1 MKPAS
6 TVEEMVWPVEGYT
19 DKLHFGLKTMFSTY
33 HWLTFTVTQMESHLV
48 KGYKWLSVDDD
59 RQKVVLKKIITT
71 GIRKLIQAGLV
82 KKVSSNV
89 STESQWIAVKGVE
102 NSAYTSIT
110 SQDEVAL
117 TEAAKR
123 AIKGRAVNAMDLW
136 RLNQVPVTG
145 SVQLRA

>member
-1 MKPAS
+1 MKPAQ

-19 DKLHFGLKTMFSTY
+19 DKLHTGMKIMFSTY
-33 HWLTFTVTQMESHLV
+33 NWLTFTVMQMETHLI
-48 KGYKWLSVDDD
+48 KGYSWLKLEDD

-82 KKVSSNV
+82 KKVISKV
-89 STESQWIAVKGVE
+89 STEAQWIAVKGVE
-102 NSAYTSIT
+102 NSAYKSIT

-123 AIKGRAVNAMDLW
+123 AVKGRSINAMDLW
-136 RLNQVPVTG
+136 RLNHVAVPITG
-145 SVQLRA
+145 SVCA